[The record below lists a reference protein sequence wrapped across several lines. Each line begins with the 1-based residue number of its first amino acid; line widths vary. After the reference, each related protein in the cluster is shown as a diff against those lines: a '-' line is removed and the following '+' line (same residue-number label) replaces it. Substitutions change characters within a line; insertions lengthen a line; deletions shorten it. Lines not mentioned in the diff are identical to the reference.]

1 MPRHQSLS
9 SLHQVPG
16 RKWHQTEGRLA
27 TVNDWELSPIER
39 AILAILESRT
49 EDVSGRELRSL
60 IRQAGYR
67 RSAPAFVFT
76 MLRMADKG
84 LVLCREEARAVEG
97 VEFEEWYYR
106 LPPWG

>member
-1 MPRHQSLS
+1 
-9 SLHQVPG
+9 
-16 RKWHQTEGRLA
+16 
-27 TVNDWELSPIER
+27 VNDWDLLPIER
-39 AILAILESRT
+39 AILAVLESRAG
-49 EDVSGRELRSL
+49 DVPGRELRSL

-84 LVLCREEARAVEG
+84 LVVCREEARVVEG
-97 VEFEEWYYR
+97 IEFKEWYYR